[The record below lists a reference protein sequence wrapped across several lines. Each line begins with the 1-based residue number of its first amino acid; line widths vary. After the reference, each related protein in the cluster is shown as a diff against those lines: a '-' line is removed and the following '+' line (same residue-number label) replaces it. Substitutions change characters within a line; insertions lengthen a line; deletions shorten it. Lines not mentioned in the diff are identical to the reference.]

1 MTGKRVS
8 DKIASGVQ
16 IPLTPQ
22 IIANRRMFYLAFV
35 IVAKSGKKAILDA
48 KKPQNKRKKCER

>member
-8 DKIASGVQ
+8 IKSASGVQ

-22 IIANRRMFYLAFV
+22 IIANRRMFYRTFV
-35 IVAKSGKKAILDA
+35 IVAKSGKKAILGA
-48 KKPQNKRKKCER
+48 KKPQNERKR

>member
-1 MTGKRVS
+1 MTGKRVIAKS
-8 DKIASGVQ
+8 DSGVQ

-35 IVAKSGKKAILDA
+35 IVAKSGKKAILGA
-48 KKPQNKRKKCER
+48 KKPQKERRE